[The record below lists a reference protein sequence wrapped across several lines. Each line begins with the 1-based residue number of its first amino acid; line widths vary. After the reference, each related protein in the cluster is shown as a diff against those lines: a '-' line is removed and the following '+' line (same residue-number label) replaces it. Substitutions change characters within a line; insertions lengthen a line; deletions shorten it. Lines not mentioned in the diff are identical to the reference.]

1 MATFRTVKT
10 LNDFTEV
17 KDGATLVAGDFQTIA
32 KLVVPAQQFM
42 TFGAG
47 NIVNGVDDRGI
58 LYCKT
63 MDGSTT
69 PAEIKGTVRLVLA
82 DANEVKKVV
91 VVEVRSE
98 QVTASKTDA
107 NNSYKLAQYP
117 AWAKEDSKLIIEF
130 KPDKTFTFSK
140 ANSDYQIPITV
151 KY

>member
-1 MATFRTVKT
+1 MASFKTVKT
-10 LNDFTEV
+10 LNDFSEV

-32 KLVVPAQQFM
+32 KLVVPAQQLM

-47 NIVNGVDDRGI
+47 NIIDGVDDRAI
-58 LYCKT
+58 LYAKT
-63 MDGSTT
+63 MDDNGN
-69 PAEIKGTVRLVLA
+69 EIKGTLRLVLA

-107 NNSYKLAQYP
+107 NNSFKLAQYP
-117 AWAKEDSKLIIEF
+117 AWSKEDSKLIIEF
-130 KPDKTFTFSK
+130 KPDKGFKFSK

>member
-1 MATFRTVKT
+1 MASFKTVKT

-47 NIVNGVDDRGI
+47 NIIDGVDDRSI

-63 MDGSTT
+63 MDDAGN
-69 PAEIKGTVRLVLA
+69 EIKGTLRLVLA
-82 DANEVKKVV
+82 DANEVRKVV

-98 QVTASKTDA
+98 QVTASKTDL

-117 AWAKEDSKLIIEF
+117 AWAKEDSKLLIEF
-130 KPDKTFTFSK
+130 KPDKGFKFSK

>member
-1 MATFRTVKT
+1 MASFKTVKT
-10 LNDFTEV
+10 LNDFSEV

-32 KLVVPAQQFM
+32 KLVVPAQQLM

-47 NIVNGVDDRGI
+47 NIIDGVDDRSI
-58 LYCKT
+58 LFAKT
-63 MDGSTT
+63 MDDAGN
-69 PAEIKGTVRLVLA
+69 EVKGTLRLVLA

-130 KPDKTFTFSK
+130 RPDKAFKFSK